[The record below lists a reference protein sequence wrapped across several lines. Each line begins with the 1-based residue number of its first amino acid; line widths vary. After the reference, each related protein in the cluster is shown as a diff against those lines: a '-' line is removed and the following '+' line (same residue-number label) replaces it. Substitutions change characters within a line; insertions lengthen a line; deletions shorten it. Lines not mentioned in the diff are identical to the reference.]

1 MHIDNLHGLYDSLTD
16 ESINHNPF
24 YSKETDRLWHNV
36 YDKYI
41 SEGDDKRDFQ
51 GHTDLGELVT
61 AEQRHAFEVGYKTA
75 VRFLFMGLEPIP
87 NEGRRN

>member
-1 MHIDNLHGLYDSLTD
+1 MHINNLNDLYDELTD
-16 ESINHNPF
+16 ENNQHNPF

-41 SEGDDKRDFQ
+41 SDGDEQRDFQ
-51 GHTDLGELVT
+51 GFTALGELVT

-75 VRFLFMGLEPIP
+75 MQFLFMGLAPIS
-87 NEGRRN
+87 NEGRRR